1 LWSNFPVK
9 RTDGAMHV
17 DRASRHYTAADGSV
31 RVYRRDLLRRSYR
44 DEQGRP
50 QKETLANLSALP
62 DDAIEALRK
71 VLSGAVLVEPDKT
84 FEIERSLSHGG
95 VAAVHAMATRLG
107 VKKLLGPDCRERDLA
122 YGLILARV
130 LQPTSKLSTV
140 GWWNDTTLGTDL
152 GIAQASTDEVYAAM
166 DWLGERQEVIET
178 ALAGRHLKTGGIAM
192 FDLSSSWVEG
202 RCCELAA
209 FGCSRDKKRGVRQ
222 IEYGLLT
229 DSQGRPV
236 AIRVFPGNTS
246 DTKSFIDA
254 VSMVTENFRLAE
266 LTMVGDRGMITN
278 ARIKELR
285 ACAGMDWITALRAP
299 AIAALASD
307 EGPLQ
312 MSLFAIQ
319 NFAEITHPDYP
330 GERLICC
337 RNPALA
343 DQRAHKR
350 QQLLA
355 ATDIELAK
363 IAARVANGKLRG
375 ADDIGVTVGKI
386 INKHKM
392 AKHFTL
398 DITNNTFDY
407 HRDQEHIDTEAGL
420 DGIYVL
426 RTSLH
431 TESLDAPGVITAYK
445 NLAYVERDF
454 RIIKV
459 DDLDLRPIFHYLSD
473 RVRSHVF
480 LCMLAAYITWHL
492 RETLAPLT
500 YTDEHIPH
508 RADPVSPAQRSLSA
522 KAKDADKKTP
532 DGLPV
537 RSFRD
542 LLDHLSKLNRE
553 ALNFAGQRIEKIT
566 NPTPTQRRVFEL
578 IGVPIPLTPADT

>member
-1 LWSNFPVK
+1 
-9 RTDGAMHV
+9 MHV
-17 DRASRHYTAADGSV
+17 DRSSRHYTAADGST

-44 DEQGRP
+44 DERGRP

-62 DDAIEALRK
+62 EAAIEVLRK
-71 VLSGAVLVEPDKT
+71 VLSGTVLVEPDKT
-84 FEIERSLSHGG
+84 FEIEQSLSHGG
-95 VAAVHAMATRLG
+95 VAAVHAMASELG

-130 LQPTSKLSTV
+130 LRPTSKLSTL

-152 GIAQASTDEVYAAM
+152 GISQASTDEVYAAM
-166 DWLGERQEVIET
+166 DWLGARQEIIEK
-178 ALAGRHLKTGGIAM
+178 ALAGRHLKTDGIAM

-209 FGCSRDKKRGVRQ
+209 FGYSRDKKRGLRQ

-229 DSQGRPV
+229 DPQGRPV

-246 DTKSFIDA
+246 DTKSFIDTL
-254 VSMVTENFRLAE
+254 SMVADNFGLTE

-285 ACAGMDWITALRAP
+285 TRGGMDWITALRAP

-307 EGPLQ
+307 DGPLQ
-312 MSLFAIQ
+312 MSLFDTQ
-319 NFAEITHPDYP
+319 NFAEVTHPDYP

-343 DQRAHKR
+343 DQRARKR
-350 QQLLA
+350 HQLLT

-363 IAARVANGKLRG
+363 IVVRIQNEKLRG
-375 ADDIGVTVGKI
+375 ADKIGVAVGKI
-386 INKHKM
+386 VNKYKM

-398 DITNNTFDY
+398 DITDNTFDY
-407 HRDQEHIDTEAGL
+407 HRDPEQIDAEAAL
-420 DGIYVL
+420 DGIYVI
-426 RTSLH
+426 RTSLP

-459 DDLDLRPIFHYLSD
+459 DDLDLRPIFHYLSE

-492 RETLAPLT
+492 RDILAPLT

-508 RADPVSPAQRSLSA
+508 RADPVTPAQRSPNA

-532 DGLPV
+532 DGLPT

-542 LLDHLSKLNRE
+542 LLEHLSNLDRE
-553 ALNFAGQRIEKIT
+553 TINFTGQRIEKIT

-578 IGVPIPLTPADT
+578 IGVPIPLTLADT

>member
-1 LWSNFPVK
+1 LWSNFPV
-9 RTDGAMHV
+9 RSTDSAMHV

-50 QKETLANLSALP
+50 QKETLANLSMLP
-62 DDAIEALRK
+62 DEAIEALRK
-71 VLSGAVLVEPDKT
+71 VLSGAVLVEPDKA

-95 VAAVHAMATRLG
+95 LAAVHAMATKLG
-107 VKKLLGPDCRERDLA
+107 VKKLLGPDCRQRDLA
-122 YGLILARV
+122 YALIISRV
-130 LQPTSKLSTV
+130 LHPTSKLSTL

-152 GIAQASTDEVYAAM
+152 DIAVASTDEIYAAM
-166 DWLGERQEVIET
+166 DWLGQRQEVIET
-178 ALAGRHLKTGGIAM
+178 ALAGRHLATGGIAM

-202 RCCELAA
+202 HCCELAA
-209 FGCSRDKKRGVRQ
+209 FGYPRDKKRGVKQ

-246 DTKSFIDA
+246 DTKAFIDA
-254 VSMVTENFRLAE
+254 VSMVAENFGLGE
-266 LTMVGDRGMITN
+266 LTLVGDRGMITN

-285 ACAGMDWITALRAP
+285 TRGGMNWITALRAP

-312 MSLFAIQ
+312 MSLFDIQ
-319 NFAEITHPDYP
+319 NFAQVTHPDYP

-343 DQRAHKR
+343 DQRARKR
-350 QQLLA
+350 AELLT

-363 IAARVANGKLRG
+363 IAARVANGKLHG
-375 ADDIGVTVGKI
+375 ADHIGVAVGKI

-398 DITNNTFDY
+398 DITDNTFDY
-407 HRDQEHIDTEAGL
+407 HRDQQQIDAEAGL

-426 RTSLH
+426 RTSLDA
-431 TESLDAPGVITAYK
+431 ESLDTPGVITAYK

-459 DDLDLRPIFHYLSD
+459 DDLDLRPIFHYLSE

-492 RETLAPLT
+492 RDALAPLT
-500 YTDEHIPH
+500 YTDELIPH
-508 RADPVSPAQRSLSA
+508 RADPVSPAQRSPSA
-522 KAKDADKKTP
+522 KTKDTNKKTP

-537 RSFRD
+537 RSFLD
-542 LLDHLSKLNRE
+542 LLEHLSNLNRE
-553 ALNFAGQRIEKIT
+553 TINFAGQRIEKIT
-566 NPTPTQRRVFEL
+566 SATPTQRRVFEL
-578 IGVPIPLTPADT
+578 IGVPIPLTLADT

>member
-1 LWSNFPVK
+1 
-9 RTDGAMHV
+9 V
-17 DRASRHYTAADGSV
+17 DRSSRHYTAADGSV

-44 DEQGRP
+44 DEQGRS

-62 DDAIEALRK
+62 EVAIEVLRT
-71 VLSGAVLVEPDKT
+71 VLSGTVLVEPDKT
-84 FEIERSLSHGG
+84 FEVERSLSHGG
-95 VAAVHAMATRLG
+95 VAAVHAIATKLG
-107 VKKLLGPDCRERDLA
+107 IKKLLGPDCRERDLA
-122 YGLILARV
+122 YGLIVARV
-130 LQPTSKLSTV
+130 LRPTAKLSTL

-152 GIAQASTDEVYAAM
+152 DISQASTDEAYAAM
-166 DWLGERQEVIET
+166 DWLGARQETIEK
-178 ALAGRHLKTGGIAM
+178 ALAGRHLTTGGIAM

-209 FGCSRDKKRGVRQ
+209 FGYSRDKKRGVRQ

-229 DSQGRPV
+229 DPAGRPV

-254 VSMVTENFRLAE
+254 ISMVTENFGLAE

-285 ACAGMDWITALRAP
+285 TRAGLDWITALRAP

-307 EGPLQ
+307 DGPMQ
-312 MSLFAIQ
+312 MSLFDTQ

-350 QQLLA
+350 QQLLD
-355 ATDIELAK
+355 ATDIELTK
-363 IAARVANGKLRG
+363 ISTRVANGKLRG
-375 ADDIGVTVGKI
+375 ADDIGLAVGKVV
-386 INKHKM
+386 NKYKM

-398 DITNNTFDY
+398 NITKNTFNY
-407 HRDQEHIDTEAGL
+407 HRDQKQIDAEAAL
-420 DGIYVL
+420 DGIYVI
-426 RTSLH
+426 RTNLPA
-431 TESLDAPGVITAYK
+431 ESLDTPGVITSYK
-445 NLAYVERDF
+445 NLAYIERDF
-454 RIIKV
+454 RIITV
-459 DDLDLRPIFHYLSD
+459 DDLDLRPIFHYLSE
-473 RVRSHVF
+473 RVHSHVF

-508 RADPVSPAQRSLSA
+508 RADPVAPAQRSSSA
-522 KAKDADKKTP
+522 KAKDAGKKTP
-532 DGLPV
+532 EGLPTQ
-537 RSFRD
+537 SFRD
-542 LLDHLSKLNRE
+542 LLEHLSKLNRE
-553 ALNFAGQRIEKIT
+553 TINFTGQRIEKIT
-566 NPTPTQRRVFEL
+566 NPTPTQRHVFEL
-578 IGVPIPLTPADT
+578 IGAPIPLTLTDK

>member
-1 LWSNFPVK
+1 
-9 RTDGAMHV
+9 V
-17 DRASRHYTAADGSV
+17 DRSSRHYTAADGSV

-44 DEQGRP
+44 DEQGRS

-62 DDAIEALRK
+62 EVAIEVLRT
-71 VLSGAVLVEPDKT
+71 VLSGTVLVEPDKT
-84 FEIERSLSHGG
+84 FEVERSLSHGG
-95 VAAVHAMATRLG
+95 VAAVHAIATKLG
-107 VKKLLGPDCRERDLA
+107 IKKLLGPDCRERDLA
-122 YGLILARV
+122 YGLIVARV
-130 LQPTSKLSTV
+130 LRPTAKLSTL

-152 GIAQASTDEVYAAM
+152 DISQVSTDEAYAAM
-166 DWLGERQEVIET
+166 DWLGARQETIEK
-178 ALAGRHLKTGGIAM
+178 ALAGRHLTTGGIAM

-209 FGCSRDKKRGVRQ
+209 FGYSRDKKRGVRQ

-229 DSQGRPV
+229 DPAGRPV

-254 VSMVTENFRLAE
+254 ISMVTENFGLAE

-285 ACAGMDWITALRAP
+285 TRAGLDWITALRAP

-307 EGPLQ
+307 DGPMQ
-312 MSLFAIQ
+312 MSLFDTQ

-350 QQLLA
+350 QQLLD
-355 ATDIELAK
+355 ATDIELTK
-363 IAARVANGKLRG
+363 ISTRVANGKLRG
-375 ADDIGVTVGKI
+375 ADDIGLAVGKVV
-386 INKHKM
+386 NKYKM

-398 DITNNTFDY
+398 NITENTFNY
-407 HRDQEHIDTEAGL
+407 HRDQKQIDAEAAL
-420 DGIYVL
+420 DGIYVI
-426 RTSLH
+426 RTNLPA
-431 TESLDAPGVITAYK
+431 ESLDTPGVITSYK
-445 NLAYVERDF
+445 NLAYIERDF
-454 RIIKV
+454 RIITV
-459 DDLDLRPIFHYLSD
+459 DDLDLRPIFHYLSE
-473 RVRSHVF
+473 RVHSHVF

-508 RADPVSPAQRSLSA
+508 RADPVAPAQRSSSA
-522 KAKDADKKTP
+522 KAKDAGKKTP
-532 DGLPV
+532 EGLPTQ
-537 RSFRD
+537 SFRD
-542 LLDHLSKLNRE
+542 LLEHLSKLNRE
-553 ALNFAGQRIEKIT
+553 TINFTGQRIEKIT
-566 NPTPTQRRVFEL
+566 NPTPTQRHVFEL
-578 IGVPIPLTPADT
+578 IGAPIPLTLTDK

>member
-1 LWSNFPVK
+1 
-9 RTDGAMHV
+9 
-17 DRASRHYTAADGSV
+17 
-31 RVYRRDLLRRSYR
+31 VYRRDLLRRSYR

-95 VAAVHAMATRLG
+95 VVAVHAMATRLG

-178 ALAGRHLKTGGIAM
+178 ALAGRHLTTGGIAM

-209 FGCSRDKKRGVRQ
+209 FGYSRDKKRGVRQ

-229 DSQGRPV
+229 DGQGRPV

-254 VSMVTENFRLAE
+254 VSMVTENFGLAE

-278 ARIKELR
+278 TRIKELR

-312 MSLFAIQ
+312 MSLFDIQ

-375 ADDIGVTVGKI
+375 ADDIGVAVGKI

-426 RTSLH
+426 RTSLD

-459 DDLDLRPIFHYLSD
+459 DDLDLRPIFHYLSE

-522 KAKDADKKTP
+522 TAKDADKKTP

-542 LLDHLSKLNRE
+542 LLEHLNTLNRE
-553 ALNFAGQRIEKIT
+553 TINFTSQRIEKIT
-566 NPTPTQRRVFEL
+566 NPTPTQRRTFEL
-578 IGVPIPLTPADT
+578 ISAPIPLTLTDT